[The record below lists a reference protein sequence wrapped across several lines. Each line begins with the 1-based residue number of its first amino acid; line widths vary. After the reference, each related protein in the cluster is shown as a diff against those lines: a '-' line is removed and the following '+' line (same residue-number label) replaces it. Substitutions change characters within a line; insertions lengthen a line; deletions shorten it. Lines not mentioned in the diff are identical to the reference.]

1 MKTMIGLG
9 VLSIPSAFDTLGLIP
24 GVICLLVIAGIT
36 TWSDYMVG
44 VFKIRHPE
52 IYSIGD
58 VGGLLF
64 GRVGREVM
72 GGAFCLCQSYI
83 PRVLSSRPRL
93 LISYRRL
100 DLCCRLRHPEHLH
113 RPQRRLD
120 ARCLHGRLRR
130 SRGHRR
136 VHAIQHPDPRAH
148 QLDRLGRPD
157 LYPYL

>member
-1 MKTMIGLG
+1 MLCFLQVGWIGTVALLMKTMIGLG

-44 VFKIRHPE
+44 VFKLRHPE

-72 GGAFCLCQSYI
+72 GGAFCLC
-83 PRVLSSRPRL
+83 
-93 LISYRRL
+93 
-100 DLCCRLRHPEHLH
+100 
-113 RPQRRLD
+113 
-120 ARCLHGRLRR
+120 
-130 SRGHRR
+130 
-136 VHAIQHPDPRAH
+136 
-148 QLDRLGRPD
+148 
-157 LYPYL
+157 